1 MTMLDDVMA
10 EVRQTAQVLSSMTVA
25 EQMWYTR
32 YGMSSSYRY
41 ACLQATDTTSP
52 CNVDYR
58 KCHGQPRSLKL
69 LKLTA
74 YDTLI
79 EQAAQAVVLMAEAQG
94 LCQEEGAS
102 AFDTALDAVHS
113 EVRWELSARNNPD
126 GCTRYDEW
134 AYIRRG
140 WLDGGGMA
148 AHAGVRASLATAA
161 EAILLLLDEAEAERA
176 A

>member
-10 EVRQTAQVLSSMTVA
+10 EVRQTAQWLSAMPVA
-25 EQMWYTR
+25 EQMWHTR

-52 CNVDYR
+52 CNVAYR

-74 YDTLI
+74 YDALI
-79 EQAAQAVVLMAEAQG
+79 EQAAQAVVLLTERERYGSGYDVDA
-94 LCQEEGAS
+94 AS
-102 AFDTALDAVHS
+102 NIVKDH
-113 EVRWELSARNNPD
+113 VRWELRKRNNPG
-126 GCTRYDEW
+126 GCTRYDQW
-134 AYIRRG
+134 SVIRQG
-140 WLDGGGMA
+140 WLTGGSTADYAG
-148 AHAGVRASLATAA
+148 AHANILAARD
-161 EAILLLLDEAEAERA
+161 AILLLLDEAEAERA